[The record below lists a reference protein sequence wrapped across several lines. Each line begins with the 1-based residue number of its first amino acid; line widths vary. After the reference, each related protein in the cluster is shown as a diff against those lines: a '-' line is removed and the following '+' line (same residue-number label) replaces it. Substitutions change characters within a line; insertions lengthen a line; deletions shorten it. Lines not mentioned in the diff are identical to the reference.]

1 MARSPSH
8 KLGQIIGDQLE
19 ASVREPLAAIAQRFN
34 LYLDFKHPRPTRGR
48 KRKVTWKDNRG
59 NVHDLDYVMEEGGS
73 ETVIGRPRAFIE
85 IAWRRYTKHS
95 KNKAQE
101 IQGAITPLAETYN
114 DTHPFLGA
122 ILAGEFTE
130 TSLRQFQ
137 SHRFNLIHCPYESTI
152 RAFANQ
158 GVDVSSEED
167 SSDEELQKKADAFE
181 RLRPGQRSKIA
192 QQIREIH
199 SEQFDQFFESLS
211 SSLGRYIES
220 IVVLPLTG
228 TPQHFNSI
236 NAAVRFVSE
245 HNPLTPSSEFVRYEI
260 RVRYSN
266 GDQIQGCF
274 REKTRAIEFLKAYS
288 S

>member
-34 LYLDFKHPRPTRGR
+34 LYLDFKHPRPARGG
-48 KRKVTWKDNRG
+48 KRKVTWQDNRG

-101 IQGAITPLAETYN
+101 IQGAITPLAETYK
-114 DTHPFLGA
+114 DIHPFLGA

-130 TSLRQFQ
+130 PSLQQFR
-137 SHRFNLIHCPYESTI
+137 SHRFNLIYCPYESTI
-152 RAFANQ
+152 QAFASQ

-167 SSDEELQKKADAFE
+167 SSDEELQRKADAFE
-181 RLRPGQRSKIA
+181 RLSPRRRSNIA
-192 QQIREIH
+192 KQIRQIH
-199 SEQFDQFFESLS
+199 SGQFDRFFNALSNSLH
-211 SSLGRYIES
+211 RYIES
-220 IVVLPLTG
+220 ILVLPLTG
-228 TPQHFNSI
+228 TEQQFDTI
-236 NAAVRFVSE
+236 NAAISFIHQYQS
-245 HNPLTPSSEFVRYEI
+245 PTPSSNFVRYEI
-260 RVRYSN
+260 HVRYSN
-266 GDQIQGCF
+266 GDRIQGCF
-274 REKTRAIEFLKAYS
+274 QEKEGAIEFLRTYS